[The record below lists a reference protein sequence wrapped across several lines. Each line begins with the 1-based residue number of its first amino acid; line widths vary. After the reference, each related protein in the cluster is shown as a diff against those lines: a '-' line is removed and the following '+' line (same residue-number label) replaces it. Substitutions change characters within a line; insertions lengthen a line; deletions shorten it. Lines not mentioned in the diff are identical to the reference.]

1 MIYKLDETYA
11 LIQDDPAR
19 LQRMFD
25 FLKVERDG
33 AYFETLVQR
42 GLKSPFNYFA
52 KITEKGLVCYLGHL
66 DLLNQAFK
74 LEIPEG
80 IFDDKTVG
88 FSEEDI
94 DFYYKE
100 LTDKKILPFE
110 PYDYQ
115 VKAFKE
121 SILGR
126 RQITRMVTGS
136 GKSLTISLIADFY
149 RTRGLKGLLVVPNIN
164 LLTQFKSDIE
174 SYNLLDLFNGVKT
187 LGGGIEVTD
196 DTFKCDLLITTWQSM
211 IRHKDKLVNFDYLI
225 EDEVHKE
232 SAEVAGDICRS
243 CNHISRKLGFT
254 GTLPEDNVHKMELL
268 GLFGKVK
275 TYITA
280 RELIDRGLGTPIKI
294 NTIFFEYDKN
304 TKNIIRQEKAY
315 AKILQHIKEYEPRN
329 DFIVKLLTR
338 LRNKNENS
346 LCLYQHTE
354 HGKELFR
361 KVMKTLYPDVEVEN
375 KDITGKKSF
384 EFQQKYHVYFINGED
399 DAKTREHTRLALERD
414 FDAILI
420 ANYALLSTGV
430 NIRRLHNLVMAS
442 PLKAYTTVTQS
453 LGRGIR
459 KHKDKEVFN
468 VYDLVDDIGFRYH
481 TGVFCKSYFHR
492 LATSYVREE
501 YPVHEFDVKI
511 Q

>member
-1 MIYKLDETYA
+1 MIYKIDETYA

-42 GLKSPFNYFA
+42 GIKSPFNYFS
-52 KITEKGLVCYLGHL
+52 KITDKGLVVYLGHL
-66 DLLNQAFK
+66 DMLSRAFG
-74 LEIPEG
+74 LTIPED
-80 IFDDKTVG
+80 IFDDHSVG

-94 DFYYKE
+94 DTYYKE
-100 LTDKKILPFE
+100 LSDKKILPFE

-115 VKAFKE
+115 LKAFKGA
-121 SILGR
+121 ILGK
-126 RQITRMVTGS
+126 RQICRMCTS
-136 GKSLTISLIADFY
+136 AGKSLTISLIADFY

-174 SYNLLDLFNGVKT
+174 SYNLLDLYKGVRC
-187 LGGGIEVTD
+187 LGGGIEIAE
-196 DTFKCDLLITTWQSM
+196 DTFNCDLLITTWQSM
-211 IRHKDKLVNFDYLI
+211 MNHKDKLSNFDYLI

-254 GTLPEDNVHKMELL
+254 GTLPEDKVHVMELL

-294 NTIFFEYDKN
+294 NTIFFEYDRD
-304 TKNIIRQEKAY
+304 TKNLIRNEKAY
-315 AKILQHIKEYEPRN
+315 PKILQHIKEYEPRN
-329 DFIVKLLTR
+329 DFIVKLLLK
-338 LRNKNENS
+338 LRMKNENS

-361 KVMKTLYPDVEVEN
+361 KVMKALYPDVEVEN

-384 EFQQKYHVYFINGED
+384 EFQQKYHVYFMNGED
-399 DAKTREHTRLALERD
+399 DAKTREHTRKALEND

-420 ANYALLSTGV
+420 ANFALMSTGV
-430 NIRRLHNLVMAS
+430 SIKRLHNLVLGS

-453 LGRGIR
+453 LGRGMR
-459 KHKDKEVFN
+459 LHKDKKEFN
-468 VYDLVDDIGFRYH
+468 VYDLVDDIGYRYH
-481 TGVFCKSYFHR
+481 TGVFCKSYNHR
-492 LATSYVREE
+492 MSTSYVREE
-501 YPVHEFDVKI
+501 YPVKEFDVKI
-511 Q
+511 

>member
-1 MIYKLDETYA
+1 MIYKIDETYA
-11 LIQDDPAR
+11 LVQDTPER

-25 FLKVERDG
+25 FLKVEREG

-42 GLKSPFNYFA
+42 GIKSPFNYFA
-52 KITEKGLVCYLGHL
+52 KITDKGLVCYLGHL
-66 DLLNQAFK
+66 DMLSQAFSLK
-74 LEIPEG
+74 IPDD
-80 IFDDKTVG
+80 IFNDSVS
-88 FSEEDI
+88 FSEADI
-94 DFYYKE
+94 DAYYKDLE
-100 LTDKKILPFE
+100 DRKVLPFS

-115 VKAFKE
+115 LKAFKGAV
-121 SILGR
+121 LGK
-126 RQITRMVTGS
+126 RQICRMCTS
-136 GKSLTISLIADFY
+136 AGKSLTISLIADFY

-174 SYNLLDLFNGVKT
+174 SYNLLDLFKGVRC
-187 LGGGIEVTD
+187 LGGGIKIED
-196 DTFKCDLLITTWQSM
+196 DTFNSDLLITTWQSM
-211 IRHKDKLVNFDYLI
+211 MSHKDKLVNFDYLI

-280 RELIDRGLGTPIKI
+280 RELIDRGLGTPINI
-294 NTIFFEYDKN
+294 NAIFFEYDKN
-304 TKNIIRQEKAY
+304 TKNLIRNEKAY
-315 AKILQHIKEYEPRN
+315 PKILQHIKEYEPRN
-329 DFIVKLLTR
+329 DFIVKLLAK
-338 LRNKNENS
+338 LRQKRENS

-361 KVMKTLYPDVEVEN
+361 KVMKALYPDVEVEN

-384 EFQQKYHVYFINGED
+384 EFQQKYHVYFMNGED
-399 DAKTREHTRLALERD
+399 DAKTREHTRKALEND

-420 ANYALLSTGV
+420 ANFALMSTGV
-430 NIRRLHNLVMAS
+430 SIKRLHNLVLGS

-453 LGRGIR
+453 LGRGMR
-459 KHKDKEVFN
+459 LHKDKKEFN
-468 VYDLVDDIGFRYH
+468 VYDLVDDIGYRYH
-481 TGVFCKSYFHR
+481 TGVFCKSYNHR
-492 LATSYVREE
+492 MATSYIREE
-501 YPVHEFDVKI
+501 YPVKEFDVKI
-511 Q
+511 